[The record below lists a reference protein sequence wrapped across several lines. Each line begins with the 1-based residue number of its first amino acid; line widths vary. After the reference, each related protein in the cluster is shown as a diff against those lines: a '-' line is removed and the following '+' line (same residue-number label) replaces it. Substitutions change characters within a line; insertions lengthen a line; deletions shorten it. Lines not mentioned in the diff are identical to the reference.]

1 MHDIAI
7 ACNRLGRAWRS
18 TLGSAQRI
26 RPVRRSLGI
35 CARMSRPGSG
45 KRSSS
50 LTSASRGARRS
61 DPALDRLLR
70 EVQARRIDVV
80 VVAAFDRFSRSVR
93 HLVETLELFRHL
105 GVEFVSLRE
114 QIDTGSP
121 LGQAVFTI
129 VAAIA
134 ELERSLIAE
143 RVRAGL
149 RRARAEGR
157 RLGRP
162 PVTVDPGRLASVI
175 RRNVPVREAARQ
187 LGISASTYHRLV
199 RAQATALGKGA
210 VAVSG
215 HPATTDSRV
224 SETLAAEAV

>member
-1 MHDIAI
+1 MDQTCEPQLRDLRAYVTARSWQAI
-7 ACNRLGRAWRS
+7 EFVDQGVS
-18 TLGSAQRI
+18 GTKE
-26 RPVRRSLGI
+26 RR
-35 CARMSRPGSG
+35 
-45 KRSSS
+45 
-50 LTSASRGARRS
+50 
-61 DPALDRLLR
+61 PALDRLVR
-70 EVQARRIDVV
+70 QVKARRIDVV

-121 LGQAVFTI
+121 LGKAVFTI

-134 ELERSLIAE
+134 ELERNLIAE

-162 PVTVDPGRLASVI
+162 PVAVDPGRLAYAI
-175 RRNVPVREAARQ
+175 RRNLPVREAARQ
-187 LGISASTYHRLV
+187 LGISSSTYHRLV
-199 RAQATALGKGA
+199 RAQATAQGDGA
-210 VAVSG
+210 RPS
-215 HPATTDSRV
+215 TTESRV
-224 SETLAAEAV
+224 SETLAGEAV

>member
-1 MHDIAI
+1 MHKIAI
-7 ACNRLGRAWRS
+7 ACNCLPSAWRS
-18 TLGSAQRI
+18 TRVSARWTREPQLRDL
-26 RPVRRSLGI
+26 RAYV
-35 CARMSRPGSG
+35 
-45 KRSSS
+45 
-50 LTSASRGARRS
+50 TARRWQAIDFFVDQGIS
-61 DPALDRLLR
+61 GTKEKRPALDRLLR
-70 EVQARRIDVV
+70 EVKARRIDVV

-105 GVEFVSLRE
+105 DVAFVSLRE

-149 RRARAEGR
+149 RRARAEGK

-162 PVTVDPGRLASVI
+162 PVAVDPRRLESAI
-175 RRNVPVREAARQ
+175 RRNLPVREAARE
-187 LGISASTYHRLV
+187 LRISPSTYHRLV
-199 RAQATALGKGA
+199 RTRAASLGDRSLG
-210 VAVSG
+210 VSERPLAI
-215 HPATTDSRV
+215 HSDV
-224 SETLAAEAV
+224 SETRSPETL